1 MEDPIQMVT
10 PDPKAIED
18 IITTAA
24 STVAGTSNSTNK
36 FIPTPEGMACAY
48 MSLMIMALVPIFVGS
63 FKSIRHQVETHI
75 KFKET
80 GEQAETMTDKDAAIF
95 PIIAS
100 CALFGFY
107 ILIKL
112 SPDLVNLV
120 VSGYFFL
127 LGVFAFYRLIKPT
140 TFRIFPT
147 KYNLTQ
153 YTFLFGSKNLE
164 LTQTT
169 SSSDSSPQID
179 NNRSGSVSPS
189 GSNSSS
195 GSDLVPTEIMV
206 CSKFTHSDIL
216 AFILASAL
224 GVWYILTKHWVA
236 NNAFGLAFALNGIE
250 LLPVNSI
257 RIGCILL
264 CGLFF
269 YDVFWVFGTDVM
281 VSVAKKFDAPIKI
294 LFPQDFLVSG
304 FWGKNFAMLGLGD
317 IVIPGIFI
325 AFLLRFDKSLNR
337 KRNVYFWACFLAYVF
352 GLALTIAVMS
362 YFKHAQPALLYL
374 VPCCI
379 LIPLILA
386 VMNGDFGALLKYRD
400 HPLPPLEG
408 ETSQREPGDASES
421 EAADDDDDNEND
433 DDVDDDVKQ
442 KGNKSSRS
450 IRSTRANSKKDK

>member
-1 MEDPIQMVT
+1 MADHGPVKVET
-10 PDPKAIED
+10 N
-18 IITTAA
+18 
-24 STVAGTSNSTNK
+24 VAGMS
-36 FIPTPEGMACAY
+36 CAY
-48 MSLMIMALVPIFVGS
+48 ASLMVMALVPIFVGS
-63 FKSIRHQVETHI
+63 FKSIRHQVETHVR
-75 KFKET
+75 FRET
-80 GEQAETMTDKDAAIF
+80 GEQAETMTDRDAAIF

-100 CALFGFY
+100 CALVGFY

-140 TFRIFPT
+140 THKIFP
-147 KYNLTQ
+147 KKLNLIE
-153 YTFLFGSKNLE
+153 YTILFGSKNISL
-164 LTQTT
+164 
-169 SSSDSSPQID
+169 SSPSTD
-179 NNRSGSVSPS
+179 NRSGSTSPT
-189 GSNSSS
+189 GSSS
-195 GSDLVPTEIMV
+195 STDSVVQTKIID
-206 CSKFTHSDIL
+206 CKFTPSDIL

-224 GVWYILTKHWVA
+224 GVWYIWTKHWIA
-236 NNAFGLAFALNGIE
+236 NNAFGLAFAMNGIE

-294 LFPQDFLVSG
+294 LFPQDFLVNG

-325 AFLLRFDKSLNR
+325 AFLLRFDKSLDR
-337 KRNVYFWACFLAYVF
+337 KRNVYFWSCFLAYIF
-352 GLALTIAVMS
+352 GLGLTIGVMS

-379 LIPLILA
+379 LVPLIVALI
-386 VMNGDFGALLKYRD
+386 NGDFGTLLKYRD
-400 HPLPPLEG
+400 HPQLPPADRDSTDDSG
-408 ETSQREPGDASES
+408 EES
-421 EAADDDDDNEND
+421 GNEEETDDETDED
-433 DDVDDDVKQ
+433 
-442 KGNKSSRS
+442 
-450 IRSTRANSKKDK
+450 KKKV